1 MGDFANSA
9 ADIETGVDS
18 SVTRLAALEAK
29 SDATDAALAAHMARI
44 EEIERLLSSPSPA
57 PAPTPPAST
66 PPAPTPPAPTPPAPP
81 PLPAGQIRPTIS
93 SPGNSRSVGVVL
105 TRVPGSVTG
114 HTAYQG
120 RWRIQ
125 ATGAEIGGQATQ
137 STAGLPIGSSVI
149 YREWYQKSG
158 SADVVLDSV
167 PFGPLQ

>member
-57 PAPTPPAST
+57 PAPTPPA
-66 PPAPTPPAPTPPAPP
+66 PTPPAPP

-93 SPGNSRSVGVVL
+93 SPGNSRNVGVVL
-105 TRVPGSVTG
+105 TRAPGSVTG

-120 RWRIQ
+120 RWRVQ
-125 ATGAEIGGQATQ
+125 ATGVEIGGQATQ

>member
-57 PAPTPPAST
+57 PAPTPPA
-66 PPAPTPPAPTPPAPP
+66 PTPPAPP

-120 RWRIQ
+120 RWRVQ
-125 ATGAEIGGQATQ
+125 ATGVEIGGQATQ